1 VATRFAS
8 GLRPVVL
15 TRSVPIAGAHA
26 KGKQSFHFSPKIR
39 KPTLESAINLRRLC
53 DSSGAVADIGLS
65 EILAPD
71 LIFTSAACP
80 SQMGCD
86 EEESYIRTRPLFDV
100 HVRQVTGSSVVP
112 FFNHPGFTW
121 LA

>member
-1 VATRFAS
+1 
-8 GLRPVVL
+8 
-15 TRSVPIAGAHA
+15 VPIAGAHA

-80 SQMGCD
+80 SEMGCD
-86 EEESYIRTRPLFDV
+86 EEESYIRTRPVFDV
-100 HVRQVTGSSVVP
+100 HVRQVKGVQ
-112 FFNHPGFTW
+112 
-121 LA
+121 